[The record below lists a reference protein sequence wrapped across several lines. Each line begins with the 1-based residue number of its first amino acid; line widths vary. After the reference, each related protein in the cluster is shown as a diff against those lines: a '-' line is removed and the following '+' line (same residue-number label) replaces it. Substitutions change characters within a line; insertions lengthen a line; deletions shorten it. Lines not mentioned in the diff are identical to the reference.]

1 MGKLEPCM
9 NCLFYHVISLC
20 SLTPQPCNERLI
32 FTHYWR
38 LIQGIMI
45 SNSFAKAEI
54 WCEISILIIFRI
66 IFQLNYFTYWSKRS
80 HYCFSCGTKH
90 LVQSSWIPAAVSL
103 GQNFTPGYLLSLN
116 PLLSWSCSLW
126 LPSSYFFFYLNIP
139 WADAEKALLSDKGTL
154 QPEWFYL
161 FCLCLIHRCATRIT
175 KQLMFHAWSL
185 SSSEI
190 FSYFR
195 ECSGFSVFLVQ

>member
-1 MGKLEPCM
+1 MDSNFQPRPILFQNPGVVYNSLLSSFNLDGKARTLHELSLLSC
-9 NCLFYHVISLC
+9 VISLC

-32 FTHYWR
+32 FAHYWR

-126 LPSSYFFFYLNIP
+126 LPSSYFFFF
-139 WADAEKALLSDKGTL
+139 TL
-154 QPEWFYL
+154 IFL
-161 FCLCLIHRCATRIT
+161 G
-175 KQLMFHAWSL
+175 LMLKKHYCQIK
-185 SSSEI
+185 EH
-190 FSYFR
+190 YNQ
-195 ECSGFSVFLVQ
+195 SGFTSFVCALYTDVQQE